1 MNLTLTRLF
10 CRNTTNANK
19 VRIGKVENETY
30 SGFVIQLQYDPED
43 VDYGTSYIGEDEI
56 TYTLELALKFDTSK
70 KASLYLF
77 KNYKK
82 YYNKIPNYSP
92 RIIKVKNTW
101 AYEEVALELPQFS
114 KEDEI

>member
-1 MNLTLTRLF
+1 
-10 CRNTTNANK
+10 
-19 VRIGKVENETY
+19 
-30 SGFVIQLQYDPED
+30 
-43 VDYGTSYIGEDEI
+43 
-56 TYTLELALKFDTSK
+56 LKFDTDK